1 MEITVWDLVMDIG
14 LVSLLLLIGIILRAK
29 ISFLQ
34 RIFMPASFIAGILG
48 LALGPNGIDVI
59 PFSALFE
66 SYPGVL
72 LAVVF
77 GAIPLGAAKFNF
89 KKASKRIRNM
99 WIYSVF
105 FFLLLYGVGVLI
117 SEMVFTPF
125 FNIPVGFGLI
135 LGAGFIGGHGSAA
148 AIGQSFEALGW
159 HEATTLGYTSATV
172 GMLVAIVGG
181 MLIIKRG
188 SQKKETSFISRF
200 DELPKEL
207 RTGLV
212 PTNARKSMGNIT
224 FSPNSVDP
232 LFVHLAFMGLIV
244 MLAYFLQQGLESL
257 MPNINLPL
265 FSFAILIAIAL
276 QAVLRITKGDQYV
289 DKNIIDRISGT
300 GADLIVVFGIASI
313 NISVVLDYAVPLIIL
328 FIIGVIIAYI
338 TFRILAP
345 KMFHQHWFENGI
357 FGWGWTTGTLAMGIA
372 LLRIVDPELKSTAL
386 EDYGIA
392 YLGLI
397 PFEIFTLTFAPMI
410 LMAGF
415 GWTYILLALVI
426 NVSLIMIA
434 VKRGWLVKK
443 KVV

>member
-1 MEITVWDLVMDIG
+1 L
-14 LVSLLLLIGIILRAK
+14 K
-29 ISFLQ
+29 
-34 RIFMPASFIAGILG
+34 
-48 LALGPNGIDVI
+48 N
-59 PFSALFE
+59 
-66 SYPGVL
+66 
-72 LAVVF
+72 
-77 GAIPLGAAKFNF
+77 
-89 KKASKRIRNM
+89 ASKRIRNM

-105 FFLLLYGVGVLI
+105 FFLLLYGVGVLA
-117 SEMVFTPF
+117 SEIVFTPLF
-125 FNIPVGFGLI
+125 DIPVGFGLI

-181 MLIIKRG
+181 MIIIKRG

-200 DELPKEL
+200 DELPTEL
-207 RTGLV
+207 KTGLV
-212 PTNARKSMGNIT
+212 PSRSRTSMGNIT

-232 LFVHLAFMGLIV
+232 LFGHLAFMGIIV
-244 MLAYFLQQGLESL
+244 MLAYFLKKGLESL
-257 MPNINLPL
+257 VPNISLPL
-265 FSFAILIAIAL
+265 FSFAILIALAL
-276 QAVLRITKGDQYV
+276 QFLLRKTNGDQYV
-289 DKNIIDRISGT
+289 DKRIIDRISGT
-300 GADLIVVFGIASI
+300 AADLIVVFGIASI
-313 NISVVLDYAVPLIIL
+313 NISVVMDYAVPLIII
-328 FIIGVIIAYI
+328 FILGIIVAYV

-345 KMFHQHWFENGI
+345 KVFHQHWFENGI

-415 GWTYILLALVI
+415 GWTYVLLALVV
-426 NVSLIMIA
+426 NTLLITIA
-434 VKRGWLVKK
+434 AKRGWLVKK
-443 KVV
+443 TTV